1 MSRRE
6 KNILFKISK
15 IILSLVMII
24 SLFDISSINTYA
36 TEVEEEQETEEI
48 VDSSEET
55 EETEET
61 SELVTYTAEA
71 GDIKVSVETYSD
83 ALPENAE
90 LVATLYD
97 EDSDEYSEASDIIEL
112 DDDSSMVALDIL
124 FMVDGEEVEPTQE
137 VSVTIDASAVIDED
151 VDASTIEVQ
160 HLEENDNNITPTL
173 VADSQEESEGT
184 ITDAIAEF
192 TVDSFSTFTI
202 TWSAGGGGNT
212 KRQQITATTYLTGTS
227 TTIGS
232 GNTTIS
238 ANSGTTVDLTS
249 SNSDLAIDGYTL
261 TSAKITYN
269 GTTYD
274 ATDITVEIS
283 VSTTGQGWQ
292 QTTTTTYTVT
302 YTDSSGTTHNLV
314 SNSQTSPTI
323 TIALYYTPDPSIT
336 ISEDS
341 GNDTDG
347 YTLSAKTDSYYD
359 YDTDDDG
366 TSDIIWSLDNDSKAT
381 ITDNSDGTITVK

>member
-202 TWSAGGGGNT
+202 TWSAGGGE
-212 KRQQITATTYLTGTS
+212 
-227 TTIGS
+227 
-232 GNTTIS
+232 
-238 ANSGTTVDLTS
+238 
-249 SNSDLAIDGYTL
+249 
-261 TSAKITYN
+261 
-269 GTTYD
+269 
-274 ATDITVEIS
+274 EI
-283 VSTTGQGWQ
+283 Q
-292 QTTTTTYTVT
+292 
-302 YTDSSGTTHNLV
+302 
-314 SNSQTSPTI
+314 
-323 TIALYYTPDPSIT
+323 
-336 ISEDS
+336 
-341 GNDTDG
+341 
-347 YTLSAKTDSYYD
+347 K
-359 YDTDDDG
+359 
-366 TSDIIWSLDNDSKAT
+366 DNK
-381 ITDNSDGTITVK
+381 